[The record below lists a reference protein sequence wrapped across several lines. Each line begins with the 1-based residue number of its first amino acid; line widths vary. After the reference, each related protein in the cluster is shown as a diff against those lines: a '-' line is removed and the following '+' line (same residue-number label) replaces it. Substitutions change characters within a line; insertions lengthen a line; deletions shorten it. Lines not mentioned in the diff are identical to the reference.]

1 MSDDKTLL
9 TRKEVEATFPPQ
21 SHEVL
26 NIIGPVFYARLLRT
40 VDTAHGLLQAELKAA
55 VDEGVAAMINEANE
69 RAETAEKQLDGAWGE
84 VENQRKLV
92 AALRAELEEVRSKG
106 QWL

>member
-9 TRKEVEATFPPQ
+9 TRADIHRWCEQQCARGALDME
-21 SHEVL
+21 
-26 NIIGPVFYARLLRT
+26 RLLRT

-69 RAETAEKQLDGAWGE
+69 RAETAEKQLDGAWVE

-92 AALRAELEEVRSKG
+92 AALRDELEDVRSKG
-106 QWL
+106 QWAER